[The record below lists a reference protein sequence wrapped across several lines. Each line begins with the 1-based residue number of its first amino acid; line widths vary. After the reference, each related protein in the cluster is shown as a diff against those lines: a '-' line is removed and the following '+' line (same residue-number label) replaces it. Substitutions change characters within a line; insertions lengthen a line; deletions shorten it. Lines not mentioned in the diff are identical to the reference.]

1 MNKKSFLIINKN
13 NMEDSKNPEQSK
25 EDKNIHS
32 KNTFES
38 YLDKKARN
46 IFVGW
51 QKRYFVFLEGK
62 IIIYTE
68 SKESKQVKG
77 FIPIKRI
84 SNIKSLDNKSFTI
97 EMEGRTFSL
106 RADNAELKNNWMEK
120 IKYCFTFVKKGSLHE
135 NGSSSTDSKIF
146 GYLLKTD
153 EKDKLKPISKKLGDI
168 IIKHGYIL
176 NKGDN
181 QSTQNL
187 EKFGINKLLNLNDA
201 KILMNVHYG
210 FMYKKQ
216 KLHDTYNKRWFF
228 IFSRGCLLN
237 NDNINDNAFLD
248 EKKQKDWLK
257 FDTLYYFK
265 NDKDVKDSEINK
277 NIFDAEIKMDE
288 CHKIINYEKDGKYF
302 MNLDY
307 KERIY
312 EFYCET
318 KMERDEWF
326 EVLVNSRTTAKTY
339 KFSITKHPKNV
350 DGLNNLLT
358 KDRNGFYQKI
368 SSDLFKVTGDIK
380 QISEFNVFSFTI
392 QNLENLI
399 ESHMDG
405 CICSLPIK
413 VDLLKTYSEFMNK
426 EYLNIFKFFWDKYYN
441 ILRKE
446 SIIEIGLLALNYY
459 DRVNKFKVNDTNLLK
474 NGTEFIKIYY
484 KSVFPN
490 ILFSIENML
499 KYQIE
504 HKGNKDSDGVYF
516 SDGPKIFFDI
526 FWKIFEMVK
535 NYKHKIVFNLLLK
548 ILNMSI
554 YQYCNGINC
563 VLSNRGIIIEDEYL
577 ITVSN
582 DSFTIN
588 ELLTSFIDNLKNL
601 NILTIEEINEE
612 AQMKKIMELIDKL
625 SFNAIIHLIYEHK
638 DPLEKEADSQNFLE
652 MNLEKII
659 KLSGEIYAKYKSM
672 MNGRVKKI
680 FYKELLKLTLC
691 YYITRLLLIDKKKKR
706 KREDIINKIKKDKD
720 VLLDTYKDIIGEN
733 LTISTLKILDDIISM
748 LEVDKNFISTAILT
762 IRQYIGPAFTYSV
775 AKKLIKLRSDLT
787 KEEKLDCR
795 KQSEDVLNNYEGP
808 IGETSSF
815 FQKINS
821 KIKKNDK
828 DKLFIKLTES
838 QIKFGNNIEND
849 NQEVWN
855 TGYNNETS
863 DLEEEAKNIEM
874 NTENNKYFINT
885 NLKDFLNDSI
895 DEDEEEEE
903 EEDDIDDDDEL
914 IEDKEEDSKIDCE
927 GFFHLKSGSTYKK
940 HYYQVKNYGL
950 YWFDAQNATK
960 PKNKLSLKEA
970 KLLNLESK
978 PNEFSLKLKEKNVE
992 KEYKFKCNNEQEKSN
1007 LIKAMTKAI
1016 NNSKKETNGI
1026 QMETIEIKERKKV
1039 IKDYLNENNKIDIH
1053 YIEDTIFE
1061 YVKSGKYFQ
1070 INKQKMEK
1078 QIKINKE
1085 KKKKEK
1091 ERDKEAEKEKNQ
1103 IKILR
1108 RSIAS
1113 TKKKKT
1119 FKSRIKGIFKIK
1131 KKKDKKD
1138 KKDN

>member
-1 MNKKSFLIINKN
+1 
-13 NMEDSKNPEQSK
+13 
-25 EDKNIHS
+25 
-32 KNTFES
+32 
-38 YLDKKARN
+38 
-46 IFVGW
+46 
-51 QKRYFVFLEGK
+51 
-62 IIIYTE
+62 
-68 SKESKQVKG
+68 
-77 FIPIKRI
+77 
-84 SNIKSLDNKSFTI
+84 
-97 EMEGRTFSL
+97 
-106 RADNAELKNNWMEK
+106 
-120 IKYCFTFVKKGSLHE
+120 
-135 NGSSSTDSKIF
+135 
-146 GYLLKTD
+146 
-153 EKDKLKPISKKLGDI
+153 
-168 IIKHGYIL
+168 
-176 NKGDN
+176 
-181 QSTQNL
+181 
-187 EKFGINKLLNLNDA
+187 
-201 KILMNVHYG
+201 
-210 FMYKKQ
+210 
-216 KLHDTYNKRWFF
+216 
-228 IFSRGCLLN
+228 
-237 NDNINDNAFLD
+237 
-248 EKKQKDWLK
+248 
-257 FDTLYYFK
+257 
-265 NDKDVKDSEINK
+265 
-277 NIFDAEIKMDE
+277 
-288 CHKIINYEKDGKYF
+288 
-302 MNLDY
+302 
-307 KERIY
+307 
-312 EFYCET
+312 
-318 KMERDEWF
+318 
-326 EVLVNSRTTAKTY
+326 
-339 KFSITKHPKNV
+339 
-350 DGLNNLLT
+350 
-358 KDRNGFYQKI
+358 
-368 SSDLFKVTGDIK
+368 
-380 QISEFNVFSFTI
+380 
-392 QNLENLI
+392 
-399 ESHMDG
+399 
-405 CICSLPIK
+405 
-413 VDLLKTYSEFMNK
+413 
-426 EYLNIFKFFWDKYYN
+426 
-441 ILRKE
+441 
-446 SIIEIGLLALNYY
+446 
-459 DRVNKFKVNDTNLLK
+459 
-474 NGTEFIKIYY
+474 
-484 KSVFPN
+484 
-490 ILFSIENML
+490 
-499 KYQIE
+499 
-504 HKGNKDSDGVYF
+504 
-516 SDGPKIFFDI
+516 
-526 FWKIFEMVK
+526 MVK

-903 EEDDIDDDDEL
+903 EEEDDIDDDDEL

-950 YWFDAQNATK
+950 YWFDVQNATK

-1138 KKDN
+1138 N

>member
-1 MNKKSFLIINKN
+1 
-13 NMEDSKNPEQSK
+13 
-25 EDKNIHS
+25 
-32 KNTFES
+32 
-38 YLDKKARN
+38 
-46 IFVGW
+46 
-51 QKRYFVFLEGK
+51 
-62 IIIYTE
+62 
-68 SKESKQVKG
+68 
-77 FIPIKRI
+77 
-84 SNIKSLDNKSFTI
+84 
-97 EMEGRTFSL
+97 
-106 RADNAELKNNWMEK
+106 
-120 IKYCFTFVKKGSLHE
+120 
-135 NGSSSTDSKIF
+135 
-146 GYLLKTD
+146 
-153 EKDKLKPISKKLGDI
+153 
-168 IIKHGYIL
+168 
-176 NKGDN
+176 
-181 QSTQNL
+181 
-187 EKFGINKLLNLNDA
+187 
-201 KILMNVHYG
+201 
-210 FMYKKQ
+210 
-216 KLHDTYNKRWFF
+216 
-228 IFSRGCLLN
+228 
-237 NDNINDNAFLD
+237 
-248 EKKQKDWLK
+248 
-257 FDTLYYFK
+257 
-265 NDKDVKDSEINK
+265 
-277 NIFDAEIKMDE
+277 
-288 CHKIINYEKDGKYF
+288 
-302 MNLDY
+302 
-307 KERIY
+307 
-312 EFYCET
+312 
-318 KMERDEWF
+318 
-326 EVLVNSRTTAKTY
+326 
-339 KFSITKHPKNV
+339 
-350 DGLNNLLT
+350 
-358 KDRNGFYQKI
+358 
-368 SSDLFKVTGDIK
+368 
-380 QISEFNVFSFTI
+380 
-392 QNLENLI
+392 
-399 ESHMDG
+399 
-405 CICSLPIK
+405 
-413 VDLLKTYSEFMNK
+413 
-426 EYLNIFKFFWDKYYN
+426 
-441 ILRKE
+441 
-446 SIIEIGLLALNYY
+446 
-459 DRVNKFKVNDTNLLK
+459 
-474 NGTEFIKIYY
+474 
-484 KSVFPN
+484 
-490 ILFSIENML
+490 
-499 KYQIE
+499 
-504 HKGNKDSDGVYF
+504 
-516 SDGPKIFFDI
+516 
-526 FWKIFEMVK
+526 
-535 NYKHKIVFNLLLK
+535 
-548 ILNMSI
+548 MSI